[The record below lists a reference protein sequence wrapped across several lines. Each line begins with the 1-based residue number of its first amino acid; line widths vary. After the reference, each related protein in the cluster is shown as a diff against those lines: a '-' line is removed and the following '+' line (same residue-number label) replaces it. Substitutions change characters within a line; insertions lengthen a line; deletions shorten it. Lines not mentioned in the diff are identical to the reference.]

1 MTERDSVKVKETPR
15 LVGVITSCD
24 GLRIAARL
32 RKPTDFLELRLDH
45 FADVASDVEN
55 MIPRLPSPLIIT
67 ARDFREDGAKQLSLR
82 ERRDLFLRFLPHATF
97 VDIELRSLHTL
108 ASIFETAH
116 QRKVQRILS
125 VHDFRSTPSLR
136 TMLAKAREA
145 KSTGAEV
152 FKIATRVDTA
162 RQLAWL
168 VEFMEQR
175 PAGIQV
181 SAMGIGKLGV
191 ASRIVLSRL
200 GSFMIYA
207 HLGKTSLEGQP
218 SLSQI
223 RRLLARS
230 SARRNFVRLPV
241 SDVRI

>member
-1 MTERDSVKVKETPR
+1 MTERDSVKAKEKPR
-15 LVGVITSCD
+15 LVGVITSRD
-24 GLRIAARL
+24 ELRIAARL
-32 RKPTDFLELRLDH
+32 RKPPDFLELRLAH
-45 FADVASDVEN
+45 FVDVASDVEN

-67 ARDFREDGAKQLSLR
+67 VRDFREGGAKQLSLR

-125 VHDFRSTPSLR
+125 VHDFRSTPGLR

-145 KSTGAEV
+145 KSAGAEV
-152 FKIATRVDTA
+152 FKIVTRVDTA
-162 RQLAWL
+162 HQLARL
-168 VEFMEQR
+168 DEFMESR
-175 PAGIQV
+175 PPGIKV

-200 GSFMIYA
+200 GSVMAYA
-207 HLGKTSLEGQP
+207 NLSKTTLEGQP

-223 RRLLARS
+223 RRLLEAT
-230 SARRNFVRLPV
+230 SAQRNFAHPPV
-241 SDVRI
+241 SAVRI